1 MMIMIVE
8 MIGDN
13 QDNTHIN
20 KDDDN
25 EDTNNDSLP
34 ENDESKG
41 GSTSRG
47 SIDAVT
53 VIPKLAINIR
63 S

>member
-1 MMIMIVE
+1 MMITIVE

-13 QDNTHIN
+13 QDNNHIN

-34 ENDESKG
+34 
-41 GSTSRG
+41 
-47 SIDAVT
+47 
-53 VIPKLAINIR
+53 
-63 S
+63 